1 LCPKSFRLSKLAA
14 VIGGLIMLT
23 GIILLGM
30 AVLALLDYLNVGI
43 LLEEKYLC
51 IFAIALIFIGLF
63 DTIAAVI
70 IARW

>member
-1 LCPKSFRLSKLAA
+1 
-14 VIGGLIMLT
+14 MLT

-30 AVLALLDYLNVGI
+30 AVLALLGYLNVGI

-51 IFAIALIFIGLF
+51 IFAIALIFTGLF
-63 DTIAAVI
+63 DAISAVI